1 MSKSSGVEWS
11 GVQLKGENN
20 EVYTYVNTIQKGSY
34 GTVVK
39 VKKEGKS
46 GQYYAIKTVSK
57 IYDWDNEEYEAFKI
71 TSRIAN
77 VVKAFSLIK
86 TKCHNHIVMEL
97 LDGGDLYNYIEVNGP
112 MSRHTALALFKKL
125 VITVGELLS
134 VGLYPGDL
142 KTENLYYSKEKK
154 SLIILD
160 LGGMKHINKRHGIE
174 KKVATTCLSPPEYHL
189 EKKED
194 KKERHNYGELHLS
207 WTLGIILWDMVTG
220 ERITFENLE
229 EVVNFKLQI
238 PNRIIGLKDSETH
251 RLLKKLL
258 EVDPANRLKFSV
270 LHKNLQ

>member
-1 MSKSSGVEWS
+1 MSESSGVEWS
-11 GVQLKGENN
+11 GVQLKGEN
-20 EVYTYVNTIQKGSY
+20 EVYTYVNTIQNGSY

-97 LDGGDLYNYIEVNGP
+97 LDGGDLFNYIEVNGP
-112 MSRHTALALFKKL
+112 MSRHRALALFKKL

-142 KTENLYYSKEKK
+142 KTENLYYSKEK
-154 SLIILD
+154 
-160 LGGMKHINKRHGIE
+160 N
-174 KKVATTCLSPPEYHL
+174 V
-189 EKKED
+189 
-194 KKERHNYGELHLS
+194 
-207 WTLGIILWDMVTG
+207 
-220 ERITFENLE
+220 
-229 EVVNFKLQI
+229 
-238 PNRIIGLKDSETH
+238 
-251 RLLKKLL
+251 
-258 EVDPANRLKFSV
+258 
-270 LHKNLQ
+270 